1 MITRFKF
8 SLTTILFIVIIQ
20 LSLNAQNHSNIDL
33 ANQYYE
39 QGEIDKAIEIY
50 EQLARNPKNIPLI
63 HQNYFSI
70 LINNG
75 RYEEAEDYIK
85 KLIKRN
91 PENLFYQVDRGL
103 IFISQNE
110 KEKEKDYFNTFIEK
124 HSDDNYQVS
133 ALAQYMARKRLY
145 EYALQ
150 MYLESRK
157 NSGSPDAYAL
167 QLANIYRVLNQK
179 DKMIMEYLLYV
190 QEHPSSLPSIKNILQ
205 NYLENEEDL
214 ESFEALLIDK
224 LQKDPN
230 QPLYQDLL
238 IWVNVQQHDFYGAF
252 IQARAYDKKNN
263 LAGSGMIELGQIAL
277 ENNDYNN
284 AIRIYNYVIDNYEG
298 TSNYQI
304 ARRLVI
310 MAREEKVKNTYPV
323 DTEDIKTLI
332 NDYDQLINEVGLNQF
347 TVEAL
352 RNKALLHAF
361 YLNEHQ
367 KAISILGQIIKY
379 PRMRK
384 DIIDRSKLDL
394 GDIYLLIGQ
403 PWESTLLY
411 SQVEKSNKASVIG
424 YEAKLRNAKLS
435 YYKGD
440 FALAQD
446 HLDILKEA
454 TTREISNDAMK
465 LSMLIKDNTALDT
478 TDVPMQLYASI
489 DLLLFQN
496 KYDQALQKLDSFQNR
511 YRNHSLVDEVLWQK
525 SQIYLQLGKFEEA
538 ASNLQQLD
546 EGYSY
551 DILGDDAF
559 FTLGKIY
566 QDYMD
571 EPDKA
576 MQIFREFLEK
586 YPGSVYTSEA
596 RKRFR
601 QLRGDFNN

>member
-551 DILGDDAF
+551 DIFGDDAY

-566 QDYMD
+566 QDNMD